1 MILQEKRSM
10 EEVEALVG
18 KKVEGEVPGDTW
30 KATELLPAVI
40 V

>member
-18 KKVEGEVPGDTW
+18 MKVEGEVPGDTQ
-30 KATELLPAVI
+30 KATELLLAVI

>member
-1 MILQEKRSM
+1 MILQEKKSM

-18 KKVEGEVPGDTW
+18 KKVEGEVPGDTRT
-30 KATELLPAVI
+30 ASELLPSVI